1 MDRMYANLGLTTAIS
16 RLGLD
21 GAASGDA
28 AYLERQ
34 LRQIEAALPAFNL
47 DPAMAHLAAE
57 IAAFEENLRV
67 DQRVALIMLIVASMV
82 ALNEGSTRLP
92 VTGPH
97 AREPMARILGPLC
110 AGADADGETER
121 APRLSQD
128 IAELLESG
136 IAASVIARTADEYR
150 PLLYLPPYI
159 YHQRIRAAE
168 IRLAERLQPRLG
180 VANPAASEQQIAA
193 AIADVCRR
201 PHWIG
206 GREISLSG
214 EQRTAVRS
222 AAEHGLAI
230 ISGGP
235 GTGKTSIVL
244 AFLRV
249 LVRLGIKPAEI
260 ALAAPTGKAAYRMGE
275 SIRDGLAH
283 VRDPAAADDQLLHEH
298 PESSTV
304 HRLLG
309 YSPSRGSFLHHGN
322 NPLPAS
328 VVVVDESSMLDLD
341 LMNRLAAALRPQ
353 TRLVMLG
360 DADQLPSVAAGA
372 VFRELVAAVEDTR
385 GRLDADAGT
394 RLTRGYRMDQGEAA
408 GHTIFVLAQRINEG
422 GISGPDGTPLIE
434 QRIEPAGLRFER
446 VELFGAEGA
455 AIEQFLD
462 HWYTAKI
469 HDSRIEA
476 LASKAYSYG
485 ENGFD
490 DAAVAELKRIFEHLA
505 ASRILCVTR
514 VLATGAER
522 INAAMH
528 RRAAMAA
535 DRSSERVR
543 FVEGEPVMVVRNDY
557 ERMLFNGDQGIIAR
571 VKRPD
576 GGESPMAV
584 FMRGERCVA
593 FHLAALGDALE
604 HCYATTIHKA
614 QGSEFDC
621 VAVVM
626 PERNIPILT
635 RELLYTAV
643 SRARKSVVLVGSI
656 EMVRAAAARKGMRYS
671 GLAELLNPAAEEAR
685 P

>member
-1 MDRMYANLGLTTAIS
+1 MERMYANLGLTTAIS
-16 RLGLD
+16 RLGLE

-28 AYLERQ
+28 AYLQRQ

-57 IAAFEENLRV
+57 IAAFEEDLRI

-92 VTGPH
+92 VTGPQ

-110 AGADADGETER
+110 TEADADGETER
-121 APRLSQD
+121 AAMMARA
-128 IAELLESG
+128 IAKLLESG
-136 IAASVIARTADEYR
+136 DAASVIARTSGEYR

-159 YHQRIRAAE
+159 YHQHIRTAE

-180 VANPAASEQQIAA
+180 VAGAAASEREIAA

-214 EQRTAVRS
+214 EQRSAVRN
-222 AAEHGLAI
+222 AAERRLAI

-260 ALAAPTGKAAYRMGE
+260 ALAAPTGKAAYRMSE
-275 SIRDGLAH
+275 SIRDGLAQ
-283 VRDPAAADDQLLHEH
+283 VREPAAADEQLLHEH
-298 PESSTV
+298 PEALTV

-328 VVVVDESSMLDLD
+328 VVVVDESSMLDLN
-341 LMNRLAAALRPQ
+341 LTNRLAAALRPQ
-353 TRLVMLG
+353 ARMVMLG

-372 VFRELVAAVEDTR
+372 VFRELVAAVQ
-385 GRLDADAGT
+385 GAQGKLDAEVCT
-394 RLTRGYRMDQGEAA
+394 RLTQSYRMDPGDAA
-408 GHTIFVLAQRINEG
+408 GRTIFALAQKINEG
-422 GISGPDGTPLIE
+422 AVSVSDGTPLIE
-434 QRIEPAGLRFER
+434 QRIEPAGLRFDG
-446 VELFGAEGA
+446 VELLNPEGA

-462 HWYTAKI
+462 HWYAEKI
-469 HDSRIEA
+469 RDSRIDA
-476 LASKAYSYG
+476 LASKAFAYG

-490 DAAVAELKRIFEHLA
+490 DTAVAELKRIFEHLA

-528 RRAAMAA
+528 RRAAVTAN
-535 DRSSERVR
+535 RLPERAR
-543 FVEGEPVMVVRNDY
+543 FVAGEPVMVVRNDY

-571 VKRPD
+571 VKRPE
-576 GGESPMAV
+576 GGESHMAV
-584 FMRGERCVA
+584 FMRGESCAA
-593 FHLAALGDALE
+593 FHLAALGEALE

-621 VAVVM
+621 VAIVM
-626 PERNIPILT
+626 PERDIPILS

-671 GLAELLNPAAEEAR
+671 GLAELLNPAAEKAQ